1 MMMTYDEF
9 IDSYNNVLSYLS
21 NKDPVFTEY
30 LISNLPHPLQV
41 SQQVLK
47 KARKQKKSWL
57 EKSKQKI
64 SKKSVEKL
72 SILPSGR
79 FNDSLYNIGCV
90 YTYGSGN
97 IVPNFYRAE
106 KYTRVMK
113 LLGDNRYKELEKEM
127 NTRKRKRNQ
136 KILGTIN

>member
-1 MMMTYDEF
+1 MMAYDDF

-30 LISNLPHPLQV
+30 LIANLPYPLQV

-47 KARKQKKSWL
+47 KVKTQKKNWL

-64 SKKSVEKL
+64 SKNSVEKL
-72 SILPSGR
+72 PTLSSDQ
-79 FNDSLYNIGCV
+79 FNNSLYNIACV
-90 YTYGSGN
+90 YTYGSNN
-97 IVPNFYRAE
+97 IVPNFYRAD
-106 KYTRVMK
+106 KYARILK
-113 LLGDNRYKELEKEM
+113 LLGDNRYMELRKEM
-127 NTRKRKRNQ
+127 NARKRKINQ